1 MGATNQLL
9 RTFNPSLTA
18 AGTPQRL
25 SGSATAMWVRE
36 FEILAHPNN
45 AGNCYFGGDTATA
58 SAARGRPLAA
68 GESWPISGS
77 EKDKE
82 IGKINLS
89 EIYWDGATGSSLVV
103 SYLEDQS

>member
-25 SGSATAMWVRE
+25 SGSASAMWVRE
-36 FEILAHPNN
+36 FEIFASPNN
-45 AGNCYFGGDTATA
+45 SSYCYFGGDTASA
-58 SAARGRPLAA
+58 SAAKGRPLAA

-77 EKDKE
+77 EKDRE
-82 IGKINLS
+82 IGKVNLS
-89 EIYWDGATGSSLVV
+89 EIYWDGPTSAALVV